1 MDQIRIIGGTPL
13 HGVVEISGAKNAA
26 LPILAASLLGGG
38 ECIIDHVP
46 QVQDLVTMGKLLALL
61 GVDVQTDGGR
71 VRLEA
76 SKVQSIEAPYD
87 LVKTMR
93 ASILALGPLLTRL
106 GEAKVSLPGGC
117 AIGTRPV
124 TLHLK
129 GLAMMGAEIHVEHG
143 YIHAKA
149 SRLKGTRIDLDFPT
163 VTGTEN
169 LIMAAC
175 LADGT
180 TSLHHVAREPEI
192 IDLCA
197 FLTKRGAKIV
207 GAGTDTITIEGVREL
222 HGASH
227 RVMPDRVEAGT
238 FVMAGAI
245 TGGDV
250 MVKGCVTDHLG
261 TMFTKILE
269 MGVELTEDAEGGVR
283 VRRSTPL
290 KAVEVK
296 TLPYPGFPTDLQAQM
311 MALMTV
317 AEGTSVMT
325 ETIFE
330 GRFLHV
336 PELHRMG
343 ALIDVDGPHAV
354 VKGVPA
360 LAGAPVMASDLRASA
375 GLVLAGLA
383 AEGET
388 IVSRVYHL
396 DRGYERLEEKLQ
408 ALGGQIQRV
417 RKVI

>member
-13 HGVVEISGAKNAA
+13 HGVVEVSGAKNAA

-38 ECIIDHVP
+38 ECVIDHVP
-46 QVQDLVTMGKLLALL
+46 RVRDLVTMTKLLALL
-61 GVDVQTDGGR
+61 GVVVRTEGGR
-71 VRLEA
+71 VMLEA
-76 SKVQSIEAPYD
+76 SQIQSIEAPYD

-124 TLHLK
+124 NLHLK
-129 GLAMMGAEIHVEHG
+129 GLAMMGAEIQVEHG

-149 SRLKGTRIDLDFPT
+149 SRLKGARIDLDFPT

-192 IDLCA
+192 SDLCA
-197 FLTKRGAKIV
+197 FLTKRGAKIL
-207 GAGTDTITIEGVREL
+207 GAGTDTITIEGVSEL
-222 HGASH
+222 HAARH
-227 RVMPDRVEAGT
+227 WVMPDRVEAGT
-238 FVMAGAI
+238 LVMAGAI

-250 MVKGCVTDHLG
+250 MIKGCVTDHLG
-261 TMFTKILE
+261 TMFTKIQE
-269 MGVELTEDAEGGVR
+269 MGVELTENADGVR
-283 VRRSTPL
+283 VRRPAPL
-290 KAVEVK
+290 QAVEVK

-311 MALMTV
+311 MALMSV

-343 ALIDVDGPHAV
+343 ASIEVDGPHAV
-354 VKGVPA
+354 VKGTPV
-360 LAGAPVMASDLRASA
+360 LTGAEVMASDLRASA

-383 AEGET
+383 AKGET
-388 IVSRVYHL
+388 TVSRVYHL

-408 ALGGQIQRV
+408 ALGGHVQRV
-417 RKVI
+417 REVL

>member
-1 MDQIRIIGGTPL
+1 MDQIRIIGGTSL
-13 HGVVEISGAKNAA
+13 HGVVEVGGAKNAA

-61 GVDVQTDGGR
+61 GVDVQIDGGR
-71 VRLEA
+71 VILEA
-76 SKVQSIEAPYD
+76 SNVQSIEAPYD

-129 GLAMMGAEIHVEHG
+129 GLTMMGAEIHVEHG

-149 SRLKGTRIDLDFPT
+149 SRLKGARIDLDFPT

-175 LADGT
+175 LAEGT

-192 IDLCA
+192 MDLCA

-250 MVKGCVTDHLG
+250 TVKGCVTDHLG
-261 TMFTKILE
+261 TMFTKIQE
-269 MGVELTEDAEGGVR
+269 MGVELTEEDGEGVR

-311 MALMTV
+311 MALMAV

-354 VKGVPA
+354 VKGVPR

-408 ALGGQIQRV
+408 ALGAQVQRV
-417 RKVI
+417 REVI

>member
-13 HGVVEISGAKNAA
+13 HGVVEVGGAKNAA

-61 GVDVQTDGGR
+61 GVEVQTEGGR
-71 VRLEA
+71 VMLEA
-76 SKVQSIEAPYD
+76 SNVQSIEAPYD

-129 GLAMMGAEIHVEHG
+129 GLTMMGAEIHVEHG

-149 SRLKGTRIDLDFPT
+149 SRLKGARIDLDFPT

-192 IDLCA
+192 MDLCA

-250 MVKGCVTDHLG
+250 TVKGCVTDHLG
-261 TMFTKILE
+261 TMFTKIQE
-269 MGVELTEDAEGGVR
+269 MGVELTEEDGEGVR

-311 MALMTV
+311 MALMAV

-354 VKGVPA
+354 VKGVPR

-408 ALGGQIQRV
+408 ALGAQVQRV
-417 RKVI
+417 REVI

>member
-13 HGVVEISGAKNAA
+13 HGVVEVSGAKNAA

-38 ECIIDHVP
+38 ECVIDHVP
-46 QVQDLVTMGKLLALL
+46 QVKDLVTMTKLLALL
-61 GVDVQTDGGR
+61 GVEVQIEGGR
-71 VRLEA
+71 VMLEA

-124 TLHLK
+124 NLHLK
-129 GLAMMGAEIHVEHG
+129 GLAMMGAEIQVEHG

-149 SRLKGTRIDLDFPT
+149 SRLKGARIDLDFPT

-175 LADGT
+175 LAKGT

-192 IDLCA
+192 SDLCA
-197 FLTKRGAKIV
+197 FLTKRGAKIL
-207 GAGTDTITIEGVREL
+207 GAGTDTITIEGVSEL
-222 HGASH
+222 HGAKH

-250 MVKGCVTDHLG
+250 MIKGCVTDHLG
-261 TMFTKILE
+261 IMFTKIQE
-269 MGVELTEDAEGGVR
+269 MGVELTENAEGMR
-283 VRRSTPL
+283 IRRPTPL
-290 KAVEVK
+290 QAVEVK

-311 MALMTV
+311 MALMSV

-343 ALIDVDGPHAV
+343 ASIEVDGPHAV
-354 VKGVPA
+354 VKGTPA
-360 LAGAPVMASDLRASA
+360 LTGAEVMASDLRASA

-388 IVSRVYHL
+388 TVSRVYHL

-408 ALGGQIQRV
+408 ALGGHVQRV
-417 RKVI
+417 REIT

>member
-1 MDQIRIIGGTPL
+1 MDKIRIIGGIPL
-13 HGVVEISGAKNAA
+13 HGVVEVSGAKNAA

-46 QVQDLVTMGKLLALL
+46 QVKDLVTMAKLLALL
-61 GVDVQTDGGR
+61 GVEVETEGGR
-71 VRLEA
+71 VTLEA

-124 TLHLK
+124 SLHLK
-129 GLAMMGAEIHVEHG
+129 GLAMMGAEIQVEHG

-149 SRLKGTRIDLDFPT
+149 KRLKGTRIDLDFPT

-169 LIMAAC
+169 LIRAAC
-175 LADGT
+175 LAEGT

-192 IDLCA
+192 SDLCA
-197 FLTKRGAKIV
+197 FLTKRGAKIL
-207 GAGTDTITIEGVREL
+207 GAGTDTITIEGVSEL
-222 HGASH
+222 HGATH
-227 RVMPDRVEAGT
+227 WVMPDRVEAGT

-250 MVKGCVTDHLG
+250 MIKGCVTDHLG
-261 TMFTKILE
+261 TMFTKIQE
-269 MGVELTEDAEGGVR
+269 MGVELAENAEGVR
-283 VRRSTPL
+283 VRRPAPL
-290 KAVEVK
+290 QAVEVK

-311 MALMTV
+311 MALMSV

-343 ALIDVDGPHAV
+343 ASIEVDGPHAV
-354 VKGVPA
+354 VKGIPA
-360 LAGAPVMASDLRASA
+360 LTGAEVMASDLRASA

-388 IVSRVYHL
+388 TVSRVYHL

-408 ALGGQIQRV
+408 ALGGHVQRV
-417 RKVI
+417 RAVI

>member
-1 MDQIRIIGGTPL
+1 MDKIRIIGGVPL
-13 HGVVEISGAKNAA
+13 HGVVEVSGAKNAA

-38 ECIIDHVP
+38 ECVIDHVP
-46 QVQDLVTMGKLLALL
+46 QVRDLVTMGKLLALL
-61 GVDVQTDGGR
+61 GVEVETEGGR

-124 TLHLK
+124 NLHLK
-129 GLAMMGAEIHVEHG
+129 GLAMMGAEIQVEHG
-143 YIHAKA
+143 YIHSKA
-149 SRLKGTRIDLDFPT
+149 SRLKGARIDLDFPT

-175 LADGT
+175 LAEGT

-192 IDLCA
+192 SDLCA
-197 FLTKRGAKIV
+197 FLTKRGAKIL
-207 GAGTDTITIEGVREL
+207 GAGTDTITIEGVSEL
-222 HGASH
+222 HGATH
-227 RVMPDRVEAGT
+227 WVMPDRVEAGT
-238 FVMAGAI
+238 LVMAGAI

-250 MVKGCVTDHLG
+250 MIKGCVSDHLG
-261 TMFTKILE
+261 TMFTKIQE
-269 MGVELTEDAEGGVR
+269 MGVELAENAEGVR
-283 VRRSTPL
+283 VRRSAPL
-290 KAVEVK
+290 QAVEVK

-311 MALMTV
+311 MALMCV

-343 ALIDVDGPHAV
+343 ASIEVDGPHAV
-354 VKGVPA
+354 VKGIPA
-360 LAGAPVMASDLRASA
+360 LTGAEVMASDLRASA

-388 IVSRVYHL
+388 TVSRVYHL

-408 ALGGQIQRV
+408 ALGGHVQRI
-417 RKVI
+417 RAVI

>member
-1 MDQIRIIGGTPL
+1 MDQIRIIGGVPL
-13 HGVVEISGAKNAA
+13 HGVVEVGGAKNAA

-38 ECIIDHVP
+38 ECILDHVP
-46 QVQDLVTMGKLLALL
+46 QVRDVVTMGKLLELL
-61 GVDVQTDGGR
+61 GVDVRTEGGR
-71 VRLEA
+71 VIVEA
-76 SKVQSIEAPYD
+76 SQVQSIEAPYD

-124 TLHLK
+124 NLHLK
-129 GLAMMGAEIHVEHG
+129 ALTAMGAEIHVEHG

-149 SRLKGTRIDLDFPT
+149 SRLKGARIDLDFPT

-180 TSLHHVAREPEI
+180 TSLHNVAREPEI
-192 IDLCA
+192 ADLCA
-197 FLTKRGAKIV
+197 YLTKRGAKIL
-207 GAGTDTITIEGVREL
+207 GAGTDTITIEGVSEL
-222 HGASH
+222 HGASY

-250 MVKGCVTDHLG
+250 TIRGCVTDHLG
-261 TMFTKILE
+261 NVLTKMQE
-269 MGVELTEDAEGGVR
+269 MGVELTESAEGLR
-283 VRRSTPL
+283 VRRPLPL
-290 KAVEVK
+290 KALEIK

-317 AEGTSVMT
+317 AEGTSVLT

-343 ALIDVDGPHAV
+343 ASIEVDGPHAV
-354 VKGVPA
+354 VKGIPA

-388 IVSRVYHL
+388 IISRVYHL
-396 DRGYERLEEKLQ
+396 DRGYERLEEKIGL
-408 ALGGQIQRV
+408 LGGQVRRV
-417 RKVI
+417 REAV

>member
-13 HGVVEISGAKNAA
+13 NGVAEVSGAKNAA

-38 ECIIDHVP
+38 ECVIDHVP
-46 QVQDLVTMGKLLALL
+46 QVRDLVTMTKLLALL
-61 GVDVQTDGGR
+61 GVEVQTEGGR
-71 VRLEA
+71 VMLEA

-124 TLHLK
+124 NLHLK
-129 GLAMMGAEIHVEHG
+129 GLAMMGAEIQVEHG

-149 SRLKGTRIDLDFPT
+149 SRLKGARIDLDFPT

-192 IDLCA
+192 SDLCS
-197 FLTKRGAKIV
+197 FLTKRGAKIL
-207 GAGTDTITIEGVREL
+207 GAGTDTITIEGVSEL
-222 HGASH
+222 HGARH
-227 RVMPDRVEAGT
+227 WIMPDRVEAGT

-250 MVKGCVTDHLG
+250 MIKGCVTDHLG
-261 TMFTKILE
+261 TMFTKIQE
-269 MGVELTEDAEGGVR
+269 MGVELTENAEGVR
-283 VRRSTPL
+283 VRRPAPL
-290 KAVEVK
+290 QAVEVK
-296 TLPYPGFPTDLQAQM
+296 TLPYPGFPTDLQAQI
-311 MALMTV
+311 MALMSV

-343 ALIDVDGPHAV
+343 ASIEVDGPHAV
-354 VKGVPA
+354 VKGTPA
-360 LAGAPVMASDLRASA
+360 LTGAEVMASDLRASA

-383 AEGET
+383 AEGDT
-388 IVSRVYHL
+388 TVSRVYHL

-408 ALGGQIQRV
+408 AVGGHVQRV
-417 RKVI
+417 REVI

>member
-13 HGVVEISGAKNAA
+13 NGVVEVSGAKNAA

-38 ECIIDHVP
+38 ECVIDHVP
-46 QVQDLVTMGKLLALL
+46 QVRDLLTMAKLLALL
-61 GVDVQTDGGR
+61 GVKVQTEGGR
-71 VRLEA
+71 VMLEA

-124 TLHLK
+124 NLHLK
-129 GLAMMGAEIHVEHG
+129 GLTMMGAEIQVEHG

-149 SRLKGTRIDLDFPT
+149 SRLKGARIDLDFPT

-175 LADGT
+175 LAEGT

-192 IDLCA
+192 SDLCT
-197 FLTKRGAKIV
+197 FLIKRGAKIL
-207 GAGTDTITIEGVREL
+207 GAGTDTITIEGVSEL
-222 HGASH
+222 HGATH
-227 RVMPDRVEAGT
+227 WVMPDRVEAGT
-238 FVMAGAI
+238 LVMAGAI

-250 MVKGCVTDHLG
+250 MIKGCVTDHLG
-261 TMFTKILE
+261 TMFTKIQE
-269 MGVELTEDAEGGVR
+269 MGVELTENAEGVR
-283 VRRSTPL
+283 VCRPAPL
-290 KAVEVK
+290 QAVEVK

-311 MALMTV
+311 MALMSV
-317 AEGTSVMT
+317 AKGTSVMT

-343 ALIDVDGPHAV
+343 ASIEVDGPHAV
-354 VKGVPA
+354 VKGIPA
-360 LAGAPVMASDLRASA
+360 LTGAEVMASDLRASA

-388 IVSRVYHL
+388 TVSRVYHL

-408 ALGGQIQRV
+408 ALSGHVQRV
-417 RKVI
+417 REVI

>member
-1 MDQIRIIGGTPL
+1 MDQIRIIGGSPL
-13 HGVVEISGAKNAA
+13 HGDVEVGGAKNAA

-46 QVQDLVTMGKLLALL
+46 QVRDLMTMGKLLAML
-61 GVDVQTDGGR
+61 GVEVQAEGHQVILD
-71 VRLEA
+71 A
-76 SKVQSIEAPYD
+76 SHVQSIEAPYD

-124 TLHLK
+124 SLHLK
-129 GLAMMGAEIHVEHG
+129 GLEMMGAEIQVEHG

-149 SRLKGTRIDLDFPT
+149 RRLKGARIDLDFPT

-175 LADGT
+175 LAEGT

-192 IDLCA
+192 LDLCA
-197 FLTKRGAKIV
+197 FLTKRGAKIH
-207 GAGTDTITIEGVREL
+207 GAGTDTITIEGVSEL
-222 HGASH
+222 HGATH
-227 RVMPDRVEAGT
+227 WVMPDRVEAGT

-245 TGGDV
+245 AGGDV
-250 MVKGCVTDHLG
+250 MIKGCVTDHLG
-261 TMFTKILE
+261 TMFTKIQE
-269 MGVELTEDAEGGVR
+269 MGVELTESEEGVR
-283 VRRSTPL
+283 VRRTGQL
-290 KAVEVK
+290 QAVEVK

-311 MALMTV
+311 MALMSV

-336 PELHRMG
+336 PELQRMG
-343 ALIDVDGPHAV
+343 ASIDVDGPHAV
-354 VKGVPA
+354 VKGTPA
-360 LAGAPVMASDLRASA
+360 LTGAEVMASDLRASA

-388 IVSRVYHL
+388 TISRVYHL

-408 ALGGQIQRV
+408 ILGAQVQRIREV
-417 RKVI
+417 A

>member
-1 MDQIRIIGGTPL
+1 MDQITIIGGSPL
-13 HGVVEISGAKNAA
+13 HGIVEVGGAKNAA

-46 QVQDLVTMGKLLALL
+46 QVRDLITMTKLLAML
-61 GVDVQTDGGR
+61 GVEVQTEGGR
-71 VRLEA
+71 VMLDA

-93 ASILALGPLLTRL
+93 ASILVLGPLLTRL

-124 TLHLK
+124 NLHLK
-129 GLAMMGAEIHVEHG
+129 GLAMMGADVHVEHG

-149 SRLKGTRIDLDFPT
+149 SRLKGARIDLDFPT

-175 LADGT
+175 LAKGT

-192 IDLCA
+192 ADLCA
-197 FLTKRGAKIV
+197 FLMKRGAKIS
-207 GAGTDTITIEGVREL
+207 GAGTDTIIIEGVAEL
-222 HGASH
+222 HGATH

-245 TGGDV
+245 TGGDLT
-250 MVKGCVTDHLG
+250 VKGCVTDHLG
-261 TMFTKILE
+261 NMFTKIQE
-269 MGVELTEDAEGGVR
+269 MGVELSEQVEGVR
-283 VRRSTPL
+283 VRRTAPL
-290 KAVEVK
+290 QAVDVK

-311 MALMTV
+311 MALMSV

-336 PELHRMG
+336 PELQRMG
-343 ALIDVDGPHAV
+343 ASIEVDGPHAV
-354 VKGVPA
+354 VKGIPA
-360 LAGAPVMASDLRASA
+360 FTGAQVMASDLRASA

-388 IVSRVYHL
+388 TISRVYHL
-396 DRGYERLEEKLQ
+396 DRGYERLEEKLK
-408 ALGGQIQRV
+408 AVGAQIQRV
-417 RKVI
+417 REVA